1 MWGYNLGMA
10 SKEVI
15 KEIVTLTT
23 FNHISE
29 FVIDNPELNPDDH
42 WLPITVEPDESSN
55 QFMFLTVRNPDGTL
69 ERFKVSYRVELV
81 TER

>member
-1 MWGYNLGMA
+1 MA

-69 ERFKVSYRVELV
+69 ERFKVPTV
-81 TER
+81 

>member
-1 MWGYNLGMA
+1 MA